1 VVTDPAAEANL
12 HAALVELARACRVL
26 EMEGHGDMT
35 LGHLSLRDPA
45 DGMPA
50 PLFG

>member
-26 EMEGHGDMT
+26 ET
-35 LGHLSLRDPA
+35 A
-45 DGMPA
+45 DGMPM
-50 PLFG
+50 PLVG